1 MTTAVDPG
9 KPPGV
14 PARPPRTPAV
24 ELNGINVIAR
34 VERKGKPSDLFWPWC
49 AANVGV
55 LGIGYAAYLLSH
67 NVSFWQALIAGIVG
81 IVASFLLVGFTSL
94 AGKRG
99 SAPTM
104 VLSRAPFGVRGNRLP
119 TLVSYLLLVGW
130 ETVTMVLAIFAV
142 DTIFVRLGWS
152 DGTLTKVVAFIAV
165 ASVIVAAGFLGFD
178 AIMRFQRYITYAM
191 IVLTIG
197 FVVVA
202 ASHIHLAG
210 LKSLPTGDVAAFVGA
225 LIFAFTSFGLSW
237 ANTGADYSRY
247 LPPSVRGRSVVG
259 WTTFGASIGPIF
271 LILVGLL
278 LTGSSSALDQAVGA
292 DPIGGLG
299 SILPTWYLIPF
310 ILVALLG
317 LIGSAV
323 LDIYSSG
330 LALLGLGL
338 KAPRYVAVCIDAVIM
353 VLGTIYVVWIAGNF
367 FNSFQGFL
375 ITLGVPIAAWTGIF
389 LADMVLRRRN
399 YVDSDLYDSGGRYG
413 SVNWASVTLMVFAC
427 FVGFG
432 LVTNGLASWLTWQ
445 GYLLEPLH
453 LGGRDGTWAS
463 ANLGVAFSLA
473 IGFGGYLLLC
483 RGRVRAQERVDTVSP
498 ARPMTGRSGP
508 ADR

>member
-1 MTTAVDPG
+1 MTAAIDPG
-9 KPPGV
+9 KSPGV
-14 PARPPRTPAV
+14 SAEPKVPAV
-24 ELNGINVIAR
+24 ELNGINVIAP

-55 LGIGYAAYLLSH
+55 LGMGYAAYLLFH
-67 NVSFWQALIAGIVG
+67 NVSFWQALIAGVIG

-104 VLSRAPFGVRGNRLP
+104 VLSRAAFGVAGNRLP

-142 DTIFVRLGWS
+142 DTIFVRLHWS
-152 DGTLTKVVAFIAV
+152 DGTLTKVIAFVVV

-178 AIMRFQRYITYAM
+178 AIMKLQKYITYAM
-191 IVLTIG
+191 IVLTVG
-197 FVVVA
+197 FVLLT
-202 ASHIHLAG
+202 ASHVHLAE
-210 LKSLPTGDVAAFVGA
+210 LKALPTGDIAAFVGA

-247 LPPSVRGRSVVG
+247 LPQTVRGRSVVG
-259 WTTFGASIGPIF
+259 WTTFGASIGPIL
-271 LILVGLL
+271 LILFGLL
-278 LTGSSSALDQAVGA
+278 LTGSSRDLNEAVGA

-338 KAPRYVAVCIDAVIM
+338 KAPRYIAVCIDAVIM
-353 VLGTIYVVWIAGNF
+353 VLGTIYVVWIAGDF

-389 LADMVLRRRN
+389 LADMALRRKN
-399 YVDSDLYDSGGRYG
+399 YVDTDLYDRGGRYG
-413 SVNWASVTLMVFAC
+413 SVNWASVTLMVFAS

-432 LVTNGLASWLTWQ
+432 LVTNSLAESLTWQ
-445 GYLLEPLH
+445 GYLLGPLH
-453 LGGRDGTWAS
+453 LGGRDGTWAT
-463 ANLGVAFSLA
+463 ANLGVAFSLV
-473 IGFGGYLLLC
+473 IGFVGYLLLC
-483 RGRVRAQERVDTVSP
+483 RRRVRAQERVGIVS
-498 ARPMTGRSGP
+498 ARPER
-508 ADR
+508 

>member
-1 MTTAVDPG
+1 MTAAIDPG
-9 KPPGV
+9 KSPGV
-14 PARPPRTPAV
+14 TAVPKAPAV
-24 ELNGINVIAR
+24 ELNGINVIAP

-55 LGIGYAAYLLSH
+55 LGMGYAAYLLFH
-67 NVSFWQALIAGIVG
+67 NVSFWQALIAGVVG
-81 IVASFLLVGFTSL
+81 IAASFLLVGFTSL

-104 VLSRAPFGVRGNRLP
+104 VLSRASFGVRGNKLP

-142 DTIFVRLGWS
+142 DTIFTRLGWS
-152 DGTLTKVVAFIAV
+152 AGTLTQVIAFVVI
-165 ASVIVAAGFLGFD
+165 ASVIVGAGFLGFD
-178 AIMRFQRYITYAM
+178 AIMKFQKYITYAM
-191 IVLTIG
+191 IALTVG
-197 FVVVA
+197 FVAVTVT
-202 ASHIHLAG
+202 HIHPAQLRA
-210 LKSLPTGDVAAFVGA
+210 LPTGDVAAVVGA
-225 LIFAFTSFGLSW
+225 FIFAFTSFGLSW

-259 WTTFGASIGPIF
+259 WTTFGASIGPVF
-271 LILVGLL
+271 LILIGLL
-278 LTGSSSALDQAVGA
+278 LAGSDSTLNAAVGA
-292 DPIGGLG
+292 DPIGGMG
-299 SILPTWYLIPF
+299 TILPTWYLVPY

-338 KAPRYVAVCIDAVIM
+338 KSPRYVAVLIDAVIM
-353 VLGTIYVVWIAGNF
+353 VLGTIYVVWIAGDF

-389 LADMVLRRRN
+389 LADMVLRRKN
-399 YVDSDLYDSGGRYG
+399 YVDDDLYDSRGRYG
-413 SVNWASVTLMVFAC
+413 SVNWAAVILMIVAS

-432 LVTNGLASWLTWQ
+432 LVTNGQADWLTWQ
-445 GYLLEPLH
+445 GYLLGPLD
-453 LGGRDGTWAS
+453 LGGRTGTWAS
-463 ANLGVAFSLA
+463 ANLGVAFSLF
-473 IGFGGYLLLC
+473 IGFVGYLLLC
-483 RGRVRAQERVDTVSP
+483 RNRVSAQERLSTPSTVTSP
-498 ARPMTGRSGP
+498 AKAG
-508 ADR
+508 